1 MQPPHPVIGPYRIIG
16 QIGEGGMGTVYE
28 AVHQTIERRV
38 AIKIL
43 KSELATDSEIVARFF
58 NEARAVNRIAHP
70 SLVQISDYGQTPEGT
85 VYLVMEFLEGETLQQ
100 RLVRLEKQ
108 GQRLR
113 LSALLHTI
121 WQVAQALAAA
131 HDKGVVH
138 RDIKTDNIML
148 VRDPAV
154 ATGERA
160 KIVDFGI
167 AKLLQVS
174 RKLTVL
180 PRTMGSVLYMSPE
193 QCRGIPDIDGRTDVY
208 ALGVIFYRG
217 LTGRP
222 PFDGDSLEAIIGQH
236 FFVEP
241 APLAVQV
248 PQVPQEVT
256 ELVHR
261 MLVKDRSHRPPM
273 HEVVNVVGELLS
285 RPHVRLAEPLSAAPP
300 ELTAGEP
307 GSPARSS
314 STISRSMG
322 QSLLRM
328 QSENRT
334 LPVAL
339 LFAGLGISMAVVVG
353 RAVLRPAPPVHSA
366 QPSMIIPVENPP
378 AAAAT
383 AGAKRI
389 ATPAVLSP
397 APLGRPGLV
406 GTSPP
411 SPRPATLP
419 SSAARPSP
427 SSVKVEPQ
435 RSQAPRAAHD
445 VPRVPSPQSPAAV
458 IGATKSSS
466 SNTTAPANSKKR
478 KPDENEKLD
487 FFKFGR

>member
-1 MQPPHPVIGPYRIIG
+1 MQPPHPVIGPYRIVG
-16 QIGEGGMGTVYE
+16 QIGEGGMGTVFE

-70 SLVQISDYGQTPEGT
+70 SLVQISDYGQTPCGT

-100 RLVRLEKQ
+100 RMVRLEKQ

-131 HDKGVVH
+131 HEKGVVH

-154 ATGERA
+154 PTGERA

-248 PQVPQEVT
+248 PHVPQEVT
-256 ELVHR
+256 GLVHR
-261 MLVKDRSHRPPM
+261 MLVKDRSRRPQM
-273 HEVVNVVGELLS
+273 QEVVCVVGELLS
-285 RPHVRLAEPLSAAPP
+285 RSQARLAESVGAAAP
-300 ELTAGEP
+300 ELVRAEP
-307 GSPARSS
+307 GPPARSS

-322 QSLLRM
+322 QSLLRV
-328 QSENRT
+328 QNGNRV
-334 LPVAL
+334 LPAAL
-339 LFAGLGISMAVVVG
+339 LFVGLGISAVVVG
-353 RAVLRPAPPVHSA
+353 GRAILLSAPPIPSA
-366 QPSMIIPVENPP
+366 QPRMIVPLDNPP
-378 AAAAT
+378 SAAKVEPAPRT
-383 AGAKRI
+383 AP
-389 ATPAVLSP
+389 PAVLSP
-397 APLGRPGLV
+397 APVGDARLV
-406 GTSPP
+406 GPTPP
-411 SPRPATLP
+411 VPRPATLP
-419 SSAARPSP
+419 APAARPLSA
-427 SSVKVEPQ
+427 SVKVEPP
-435 RSQAPRAAHD
+435 RSQAPKAAHD
-445 VPRVPSPQSPAAV
+445 VPRTPSTQSPAAA
-458 IGATKSSS
+458 ATKSSAA
-466 SNTTAPANSKKR
+466 NLAAPASVKKR